1 MKPLKDAKP
10 TPRQLEFLTFIV
22 GYTLLMKGPPAEADI
37 QRHFQ
42 ITPPSVHQMIL
53 TLEKR
58 GFISRVPGQARSITV
73 LYPDVQFPG
82 LNAPSKP
89 PRKKIQ
95 PDDTLSLTLSK
106 QEQQLLLNECL
117 CLPPEFENR
126 IRLAIVEKNGL
137 SVHLTLDDL
146 DELGGCVAAAA
157 NHAEI
162 VKQQKAL
169 YRIFSRIQKLLDTH
183 TDE

>member
-10 TPRQLEFLTFIV
+10 TPRQLEFLTFIA

-73 LYPDVQFPG
+73 LYPGIQFPG
-82 LNAPSKP
+82 LNAPSNP
-89 PRKKIQ
+89 PRKKIK
-95 PDDTLSLTLSK
+95 PDEKLSFTFSK
-106 QEQQLLLNECL
+106 QEQQLLLVECL

-126 IRLAIVEKNGL
+126 IRLAILGKKSL
-137 SVHLTLDDL
+137 SVRLTLDDL
-146 DELGGCVAAAA
+146 DELGGYVAAAA

-169 YRIFSRIQKLLDTH
+169 DRIFSRIQKLLDTH

>member
-1 MKPLKDAKP
+1 MDAKKP
-10 TPRQLEFLTFIV
+10 TPRQLEFLTFIA
-22 GYTLLMKGPPAEADI
+22 GYTLILRVPPAEADM

-42 ITPPSVHQMIL
+42 ISPPSVHQMIL

-58 GFISRVPGQARSITV
+58 GFISRIPGQARSITV
-73 LYPDVQFPG
+73 LYPHVQFPG
-82 LNAPSKP
+82 LNSPSNP
-89 PRKKIQ
+89 PRKKIK
-95 PDDTLSLTLSK
+95 PDEKLSLTLSK
-106 QEQQLLLNECL
+106 REQQLLLDSDI
-117 CLPPEFENR
+117 CLPTEFENR

-137 SVHLTLDDL
+137 SVSLTLDDL

-162 VKQQKAL
+162 VKRQKEL
-169 YRIFSRIQKLLDTH
+169 YRIFSRIQELLETY

>member
-1 MKPLKDAKP
+1 MRTTKDDKP
-10 TPRQLEFLTFIV
+10 TPRQLEFLTFIA
-22 GYTLLMKGPPAEADI
+22 GYTALMRVPPAEADM

-42 ITPPSVHQMIL
+42 ISPPSVHQMIL

-73 LYPDVQFPG
+73 LYPHVQFPG
-82 LNAPSKP
+82 LHSPTNP
-89 PRKKIQ
+89 PRKKIK
-95 PDDTLSLTLSK
+95 PDEKLPLTLSK
-106 QEQQLLLNECL
+106 REQQLFLDDVL

-126 IRLAIVEKNGL
+126 IRLAIVGKNGL
-137 SVHLTLDDL
+137 SIRLTLDDL

-162 VKQQKAL
+162 VTRQKAL
-169 YRIFSRIQKLLDTH
+169 YRIFSRIQKLLETY